1 MSATWKLT
9 VEYAGTRYSG
19 WQKQKNALT
28 VAGEL
33 ERAIEKS
40 FGPVVELGGAGRTDA
55 GVHALAQVAHLR
67 LERDM
72 AEDVS
77 TDEVLRSIN
86 AHLPADVN
94 VLSFERAA
102 DRFHARHHA
111 IARSYVYQI
120 ARRRTAFAKR
130 YVWWV
135 DAELDVDRMRTAMHA
150 CVGEHDFA
158 LFCDGRA
165 DPEDTRVRIDRAEVG
180 ESGDLVL
187 LRFEASHFVW
197 RMVRRLVGTLE
208 QVGRGALSVD
218 AFTRL
223 LDAPPTDGTSPTAA
237 WTAPASGLFL
247 ERVRYEGDPILGAL
261 RPAFPIDPRR
271 G

>member
-1 MSATWKLT
+1 MSATWKLV

-19 WQKQKNALT
+19 WQKQKNAST

-67 LERDM
+67 LER
-72 AEDVS
+72 EVGRDVS
-77 TDEVLRSIN
+77 ADEMLRSIN

-94 VLSFERAA
+94 VRSLERAA

-111 IARSYVYQI
+111 ISRSYVYQI

-135 DAELDVDRMRTAMHA
+135 DADLDLDAMRTAIRA

-165 DPEDTRVRIDRAEVG
+165 EPDDARVRIDRAEVG
-180 ESGDLVL
+180 EAGDLVL

-197 RMVRRLVGTLE
+197 RMVRRLTGTLV
-208 QVGRGALSVD
+208 QVGRGKLSVE

-223 LDAPPTDGTSPTAA
+223 IDAPSIDGSSPTAE

-247 ERVRYEGDPILGAL
+247 EVVRYEGDPLLGAL
-261 RPAFPIDPRR
+261 KPAFPIAN
-271 G
+271 